1 MYKSLT
7 TDPRWTTLC
16 TCACVFKKKEQ
27 KYTVVAEIFVAI
39 KVTVLE
45 IKIEGIQ
52 FSSLKSNIMKYIYP
66 VIIKKSFKDLI
77 LLINIFQDGYEIEF
91 LNKYFCF

>member
-1 MYKSLT
+1 MDNSLSM
-7 TDPRWTTLC
+7 C
-16 TCACVFKKKEQ
+16 MCISKKEQ

-45 IKIEGIQ
+45 IKIWGDSIFQFKKVTSWSIYIQ
-52 FSSLKSNIMKYIYP
+52 LL
-66 VIIKKSFKDLI
+66 VKKTLKDLI

-91 LNKYFCF
+91 LNKDFCF

>member
-1 MYKSLT
+1 MDNSLYM
-7 TDPRWTTLC
+7 C
-16 TCACVFKKKEQ
+16 MCISKQEQ

-52 FSSLKSNIMKYIYP
+52 FSSLKSNITKYIYP
-66 VIIKKSFKDLI
+66 VIIKKKFKDLI

>member
-1 MYKSLT
+1 MCMCIS
-7 TDPRWTTLC
+7 
-16 TCACVFKKKEQ
+16 KKEQ
-27 KYTVVAEIFVAI
+27 KYTVVAEIVVAI

-66 VIIKKSFKDLI
+66 VIIKKNFKDLI

>member
-1 MYKSLT
+1 MDNSLYM
-7 TDPRWTTLC
+7 C
-16 TCACVFKKKEQ
+16 MCISKKEQ

-52 FSSLKSNIMKYIYP
+52 FSSLKK
-66 VIIKKSFKDLI
+66 
-77 LLINIFQDGYEIEF
+77 
-91 LNKYFCF
+91 

>member
-16 TCACVFKKKEQ
+16 TCAFQKKEQ

-52 FSSLKSNIMKYIYP
+52 FSSLKK
-66 VIIKKSFKDLI
+66 
-77 LLINIFQDGYEIEF
+77 
-91 LNKYFCF
+91 

>member
-1 MYKSLT
+1 MDNSLYKSK
-7 TDPRWTTLC
+7 
-16 TCACVFKKKEQ
+16 F
-27 KYTVVAEIFVAI
+27 
-39 KVTVLE
+39 
-45 IKIEGIQ
+45 EGIQ

-66 VIIKKSFKDLI
+66 VIIEKKFKDLI

>member
-1 MYKSLT
+1 
-7 TDPRWTTLC
+7 
-16 TCACVFKKKEQ
+16 
-27 KYTVVAEIFVAI
+27 
-39 KVTVLE
+39 
-45 IKIEGIQ
+45 
-52 FSSLKSNIMKYIYP
+52 MKYIYP

>member
-1 MYKSLT
+1 MDNSLYM
-7 TDPRWTTLC
+7 C
-16 TCACVFKKKEQ
+16 KKEQ

-39 KVTVLE
+39 KV

-66 VIIKKSFKDLI
+66 VIIKKKKF
-77 LLINIFQDGYEIEF
+77 
-91 LNKYFCF
+91 

>member
-16 TCACVFKKKEQ
+16 TCACVFKKKNRNIL
-27 KYTVVAEIFVAI
+27 KYNVAEIFVAI

-45 IKIEGIQ
+45 IKI
-52 FSSLKSNIMKYIYP
+52 
-66 VIIKKSFKDLI
+66 
-77 LLINIFQDGYEIEF
+77 
-91 LNKYFCF
+91 

>member
-1 MYKSLT
+1 MDNSLYM
-7 TDPRWTTLC
+7 C
-16 TCACVFKKKEQ
+16 KKEQ

-45 IKIEGIQ
+45 IKFEGIQ

-66 VIIKKSFKDLI
+66 VIIKTNFKDLI

>member
-1 MYKSLT
+1 MDNSLYM
-7 TDPRWTTLC
+7 C
-16 TCACVFKKKEQ
+16 KKEQ

-39 KVTVLE
+39 KV

-66 VIIKKSFKDLI
+66 VISKKK
-77 LLINIFQDGYEIEF
+77 LLRI
-91 LNKYFCF
+91 

>member
-1 MYKSLT
+1 MDNSLYM
-7 TDPRWTTLC
+7 C
-16 TCACVFKKKEQ
+16 KKEQ

-39 KVTVLE
+39 KV

-52 FSSLKSNIMKYIYP
+52 FFSLKSNIMKYIYP
-66 VIIKKSFKDLI
+66 VISKKKTFKDLI

>member
-1 MYKSLT
+1 MDNSLYM
-7 TDPRWTTLC
+7 C
-16 TCACVFKKKEQ
+16 MCISKKEQ

-45 IKIEGIQ
+45 IKIEEIQ

-66 VIIKKSFKDLI
+66 VIIKKNFKDLI

-91 LNKYFCF
+91 LNNYFCF

>member
-1 MYKSLT
+1 MDNSLSM
-7 TDPRWTTLC
+7 C
-16 TCACVFKKKEQ
+16 MCISKKEQ

-39 KVTVLE
+39 KV

-66 VIIKKSFKDLI
+66 VISKKK
-77 LLINIFQDGYEIEF
+77 LLRI
-91 LNKYFCF
+91 

>member
-1 MYKSLT
+1 MCMCIS
-7 TDPRWTTLC
+7 
-16 TCACVFKKKEQ
+16 KKEQ

-39 KVTVLE
+39 KVIVLE

-66 VIIKKSFKDLI
+66 VIIKKKFKGFNFAD
-77 LLINIFQDGYEIEF
+77 
-91 LNKYFCF
+91 KYFSGWI

>member
-1 MYKSLT
+1 MDNSLYM
-7 TDPRWTTLC
+7 C
-16 TCACVFKKKEQ
+16 KKEQ

-66 VIIKKSFKDLI
+66 VISKKNF
-77 LLINIFQDGYEIEF
+77 
-91 LNKYFCF
+91 

>member
-1 MYKSLT
+1 MDNSLYM
-7 TDPRWTTLC
+7 C
-16 TCACVFKKKEQ
+16 MSISKKEQ

-66 VIIKKSFKDLI
+66 VIIKKKFKDLI
-77 LLINIFQDGYEIEF
+77 LLINIFQDGYKI
-91 LNKYFCF
+91 

>member
-1 MYKSLT
+1 MCMCIS
-7 TDPRWTTLC
+7 
-16 TCACVFKKKEQ
+16 KKEQ

-52 FSSLKSNIMKYIYP
+52 FSSLKRYHEVYIYP
-66 VIIKKSFKDLI
+66 ATGIIKKKF
-77 LLINIFQDGYEIEF
+77 
-91 LNKYFCF
+91 

>member
-1 MYKSLT
+1 MDNSLYM
-7 TDPRWTTLC
+7 C
-16 TCACVFKKKEQ
+16 MCISKKEQ
-27 KYTVVAEIFVAI
+27 KYTVVAEIVVAI

-66 VIIKKSFKDLI
+66 VIIKKKFKDLI
-77 LLINIFQDGYEIEF
+77 LLINVFQDGYEIEF

>member
-16 TCACVFKKKEQ
+16 TYMCMCISKKEQ

-45 IKIEGIQ
+45 IKI
-52 FSSLKSNIMKYIYP
+52 
-66 VIIKKSFKDLI
+66 
-77 LLINIFQDGYEIEF
+77 
-91 LNKYFCF
+91 

>member
-16 TCACVFKKKEQ
+16 ICACVFQKKEQ

-66 VIIKKSFKDLI
+66 VIIKKSSKDLI

>member
-1 MYKSLT
+1 MCMCIS
-7 TDPRWTTLC
+7 
-16 TCACVFKKKEQ
+16 KKEQ

-66 VIIKKSFKDLI
+66 VIIKKKKFKDLI
-77 LLINIFQDGYEIEF
+77 LLINVFQDGYEIEF

>member
-1 MYKSLT
+1 MCMCIS
-7 TDPRWTTLC
+7 
-16 TCACVFKKKEQ
+16 KKEQ

-77 LLINIFQDGYEIEF
+77 FADE
-91 LNKYFCF
+91 YFSGWI

>member
-1 MYKSLT
+1 MDNSLYM
-7 TDPRWTTLC
+7 C
-16 TCACVFKKKEQ
+16 KKEQ

-39 KVTVLE
+39 KV

-77 LLINIFQDGYEIEF
+77 LLINIFQDGYEIKF

>member
-39 KVTVLE
+39 KV

-66 VIIKKSFKDLI
+66 VIIKKSFNDLI

>member
-1 MYKSLT
+1 MDNSLYM
-7 TDPRWTTLC
+7 C
-16 TCACVFKKKEQ
+16 MCISKKEQ
-27 KYTVVAEIFVAI
+27 KYTEVAEIFVAI

-66 VIIKKSFKDLI
+66 VIIKKNFKDLI

>member
-1 MYKSLT
+1 MDNSLYM
-7 TDPRWTTLC
+7 C
-16 TCACVFKKKEQ
+16 MCISKKEQ

-45 IKIEGIQ
+45 IKIWGDSI
-52 FSSLKSNIMKYIYP
+52 FKFKKVTSWSIYIYP
-66 VIIKKSFKDLI
+66 VIIKKNFKDLI
-77 LLINIFQDGYEIEF
+77 LLMNIFQDGYEIEF

>member
-1 MYKSLT
+1 MDNSLYM
-7 TDPRWTTLC
+7 C
-16 TCACVFKKKEQ
+16 MCISKKEQ

-66 VIIKKSFKDLI
+66 VIIKKKKFKDLI
-77 LLINIFQDGYEIEF
+77 LLINVFQDGYEIEF

>member
-1 MYKSLT
+1 MDNSLYM
-7 TDPRWTTLC
+7 C
-16 TCACVFKKKEQ
+16 MCISKKEQ

-39 KVTVLE
+39 KV

>member
-1 MYKSLT
+1 MDNSLYM
-7 TDPRWTTLC
+7 C
-16 TCACVFKKKEQ
+16 KKEQ

>member
-16 TCACVFKKKEQ
+16 PCACVFKKKEQ

-45 IKIEGIQ
+45 IKI
-52 FSSLKSNIMKYIYP
+52 
-66 VIIKKSFKDLI
+66 
-77 LLINIFQDGYEIEF
+77 
-91 LNKYFCF
+91 

>member
-1 MYKSLT
+1 MCI
-7 TDPRWTTLC
+7 P
-16 TCACVFKKKEQ
+16 KKEQ

-66 VIIKKSFKDLI
+66 VIIKKKFKDLI

-91 LNKYFCF
+91 LNKYFCFKQYTLQNKQPLSDLT